1 MPKRKRPRDSAG
13 PLQRNTPPSG
23 DGPKEAARCGLTEG
37 LKGAP
42 AEADA
47 PAVFQT
53 ESLHAALSAGL
64 CRGIPVHFGFL
75 ACSFGCRHLVSGDN
89 RRCEGNGETQSGN
102 HQNELLHRVLLLVHY
117 LLVARRNVQAAN
129 LTAVTKWHPTW
140 WDERSPAVRTS
151 RASRAWRR

>member
-1 MPKRKRPRDSAG
+1 MPERKRPWDSAG

-89 RRCEGNGETQSGN
+89 RRGEGNGETQSSN
-102 HQNELLHRVLLLVHY
+102 HQNYLLHRFLLLVQKE
-117 LLVARRNVQAAN
+117 ARRREPVGLLAPGGADARRQA
-129 LTAVTKWHPTW
+129 
-140 WDERSPAVRTS
+140 
-151 RASRAWRR
+151 RAGPKNTG